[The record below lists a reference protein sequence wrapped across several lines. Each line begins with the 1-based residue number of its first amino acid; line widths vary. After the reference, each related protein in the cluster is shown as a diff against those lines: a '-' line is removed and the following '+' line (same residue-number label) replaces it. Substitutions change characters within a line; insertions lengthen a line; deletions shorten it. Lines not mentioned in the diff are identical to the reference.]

1 MWDLRARLWERNLA
15 PDAEDEDVHP
25 TGPAPAGISDDKTP
39 RTTGVSDASDSES
52 FDSDLQNGVKEV
64 EAVTTAWDKQ
74 SLIIAYI
81 FIYIIFI
88 VDSLQ
93 QQITTVFTPYVTSSF
108 SLHSLTATTGI
119 LSSLIGGLARLP
131 LSKILDV
138 WGRREGFAIM
148 VCFLT
153 IGIIM
158 MAATNSVE
166 MYCAAQIFY
175 WIGYT
180 GIQYVLYVFISDTTA
195 LKNRGLMF
203 GLAST
208 PYIFTTWAGG
218 PAANSFVNGAGWRWG
233 FGTFAIVTPLMC
245 LPIFF
250 LFWTNKK
257 KARQMGVIKQKEPS
271 GRNAFQSFKHYFIEL
286 DIIGLVLICGGL
298 ALFLLPFSLYTYQSQ
313 QWRSPM
319 IICML
324 VFGIVLLVV
333 FGLYEK
339 FLAPRSFLP
348 IDLLFDRTVFGSC
361 IYAALAF
368 VSFYIWNSYFY
379 SFLIVVNNQSITN
392 ASYIRNIYSIVACF
406 WSVIVGLLIKF
417 SGRFKAAV
425 LYFGV
430 PTSILGVALMVAFRQ
445 PDVNIGLI
453 VMCQILIS
461 VGGGTTVICQQIAV
475 MAATTHQ
482 NIAVAL
488 AIQYAFSSVGGAIG
502 SSISAA
508 VWTSV
513 FPDRLLTYLPPESQG
528 NFTQIYGDMTVQ
540 SSYPVGSPT
549 RDAISRA
556 YGDAQHYM
564 LITATCFLAFGWFF
578 VLIWKDIGVKKNKQV
593 KGLVV

>member
-1 MWDLRARLWERNLA
+1 MWNLGAKLWDSTPSTEDAATSPAAYATSHGSEPEKERVTSGS
-15 PDAEDEDVHP
+15 AEL
-25 TGPAPAGISDDKTP
+25 SD
-39 RTTGVSDASDSES
+39 GESIDSEA
-52 FDSDLQNGVKEV
+52 QNGVKEV
-64 EAVTTAWDKQ
+64 EAVTSAWDKK

-81 FIYIIFI
+81 FVYMIFI

-108 SLHSLTATTGI
+108 ALHSLTATTSI
-119 LSSLIGGLARLP
+119 LSNLIGGLARLP
-131 LSKILDV
+131 LAKILDV

-148 VCFLT
+148 VFFLT
-153 IGIIM
+153 IGIVM

-180 GIQYVLYVFISDTTA
+180 GISYVLSVFISDTTT

-218 PAANSFVNGAGWRWG
+218 PAAAGFVNGAGWRWG
-233 FGTFAIVTPLMC
+233 FGTFAIITPLICM
-245 LPIFF
+245 PIFF
-250 LFWTNKK
+250 LFWANKR
-257 KARQMGVIKQKEPS
+257 KARSMGIIPPKEPS
-271 GRNAFQSFKHYFIEL
+271 GRTAFQSFKHYFIEL
-286 DIIGLVLICGGL
+286 DIIGLILICGGL
-298 ALFLLPFSLYTYQSQ
+298 ALFLLPFSLYTYQTQ

-324 VFGIVLLVV
+324 VFGIALLIV

-339 FLAPRSFLP
+339 FLAPKSFLP
-348 IDLLFDRTVFGSC
+348 INLLFDRTVFGSC
-361 IYAALAF
+361 IYAGLAF

-379 SFLIVVNNQSITN
+379 SFLIVVNSQSITN
-392 ASYIRNIYSIVACF
+392 ASYIRNIYSIAACA
-406 WSVIVGLLIKF
+406 WAVVIGLAIKF
-417 SGRFKAAV
+417 SGRFKGLA

-430 PTSILGVALMVAFRQ
+430 PMSILGVALMVATRK
-445 PDVNIGLI
+445 PSVPVGLI
-453 VMCQILIS
+453 VLCQIFIS
-461 VGGGTTVICQQIAV
+461 LGGGTTVICQQIAV

-488 AIQYAFSSVGGAIG
+488 AIQYAFASVGGAIG

-513 FPDRLLTYLPPESQG
+513 FPSRLQLYLPPESQG
-528 NFTQIYGDMTVQ
+528 NFTQIYADMTVQ

-564 LITATCFLAFGWFF
+564 LITATCFLALGIFF
-578 VLIWKDIGVKKNKQV
+578 VLMWKDISVKHNKQV
-593 KGLVV
+593 KGLVI